1 MDGPR
6 LRRGL
11 FGYSRRS
18 VRIALAERDARVLA
32 ATERERE
39 ARARVRE
46 LESRLAGAEA
56 LAFELRA
63 EAGALLEG
71 LEAQTARRLEAEDAN
86 NRREG
91 VNDLL
96 RAELAAARR
105 DFLREHAR
113 AEAALARA
121 AAPQTGPFIVLPDL
135 EAASGNGARARDE
148 IAHR

>member
-56 LAFELRA
+56 LALELRA

-71 LEAQTARRLEAEDAN
+71 LEAQT
-86 NRREG
+86 
-91 VNDLL
+91 
-96 RAELAAARR
+96 ARR

-121 AAPQTGPFIVLPDL
+121 AAPETGPFIVLPDL